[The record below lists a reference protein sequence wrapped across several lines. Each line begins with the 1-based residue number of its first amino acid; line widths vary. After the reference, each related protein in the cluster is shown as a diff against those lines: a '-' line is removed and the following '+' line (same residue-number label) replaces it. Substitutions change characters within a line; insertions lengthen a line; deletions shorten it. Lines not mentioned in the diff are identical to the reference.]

1 VIPNVLQSRVELS
14 QLQYPPP
21 SAEPIPCLAPPKLDV
36 LECRHC
42 SYKIRQVQ
50 AMQEHCA
57 KSHNWVNPRGKG
69 RPTTG
74 HPTADPLPWSEG
86 VACQR
91 FFPSREGSKWFQVN
105 IRTKGRADRSK
116 PKPSTKKPQGTPY
129 VLTSEASTHLQQVI
143 DREARYREALSQP
156 RAAVNDTGTDT
167 FAATSL
173 WLDRTQWPS
182 IYRGSRRDV
191 LRALIRLPNRPS
203 LNADYTLGQGNSE
216 GAPNL
221 VSPREDEQKISCI
234 MRALDLVIDRCE
246 ETVRCTSHNLLR
258 WLLSSRLQ
266 SRREIAFNLVAERSS
281 GIRYRRTQKQF
292 LAFILRMYRMPGDS
306 RRETMNV
313 KIKPEISTQLD
324 RIWEHNI
331 WNYIDVSKGIWPA
344 VERQESHLGSLRGQ
358 FISNL
363 INTRACQ
370 GSDGKEDAEDDEID
384 DENVEAWELEDDED
398 DESDY
403 DDSGHYNDVEE
414 CAAGTHQDPFS
425 RVSGDSAA
433 SAVGQFLE
441 LLFQLCI
448 MLSTEPFLNGQP
460 SSTLLIYFSGILGFS
475 ADCQKFQLARR
486 YCSKLSAMIYIQR
499 ILFLEQA
506 LPLRGYQF
514 IGIPQR
520 PEARHF
526 ECFDEVRAKYMVLG
540 SQYPLAE
547 LISLRDF
554 GHNVARNEPPSML
567 FHWSNDNET
576 VSHATVQVTMND
588 FRKLPD
594 YFITQAEALCD
605 RLMFGI
611 QPNIDLSRVKDDI
624 TSSKSGHS
632 FIKYPEN
639 GPNTSCGIYAWGGY
653 MVYVIRHHKA
663 KRLTN
668 REFYMVRFLPVRLGH
683 VLFKYLVYVRRVADL
698 LRREQLGADR
708 SAQQCLQ
715 TRLLFQNNGR
725 PWPTSRLTDVVTKTI
740 RIPPGYLL
748 FVRANPGDHKFPRH
762 FAVNRL

>member
-1 VIPNVLQSRVELS
+1 M
-14 QLQYPPP
+14 Y
-21 SAEPIPCLAPPKLDV
+21 D
-36 LECRHC
+36 
-42 SYKIRQVQ
+42 
-50 AMQEHCA
+50 
-57 KSHNWVNPRGKG
+57 
-69 RPTTG
+69 G
-74 HPTADPLPWSEG
+74 HKG

-91 FFPSREGSKWFQVN
+91 FFPYREGSKWFQ
-105 IRTKGRADRSK
+105 
-116 PKPSTKKPQGTPY
+116 PSTKKPQGTPY

-191 LRALIRLPNRPS
+191 LRALIRIPNRPS

-246 ETVRCTSHNLLR
+246 ETVRCTSHNLLC

-281 GIRYRRTQKQF
+281 EIRYRRTQKQF

-370 GSDGKEDAEDDEID
+370 GSDGKADAEDDEID
-384 DENVEAWELEDDED
+384 DENLEAWELEDDED

-433 SAVGQFLE
+433 SA
-441 LLFQLCI
+441 LCI

-475 ADCQKFQLARR
+475 AD
-486 YCSKLSAMIYIQR
+486 SMIYIQR
-499 ILFLEQA
+499 IIFLEQA

-514 IGIPQR
+514 IGILQR

-540 SQYPLAE
+540 SQYPQKHYA
-547 LISLRDF
+547 
-554 GHNVARNEPPSML
+554 
-567 FHWSNDNET
+567 
-576 VSHATVQVTMND
+576 
-588 FRKLPD
+588 
-594 YFITQAEALCD
+594 
-605 RLMFGI
+605 
-611 QPNIDLSRVKDDI
+611 ID
-624 TSSKSGHS
+624 
-632 FIKYPEN
+632 
-639 GPNTSCGIYAWGGY
+639 
-653 MVYVIRHHKA
+653 
-663 KRLTN
+663 
-668 REFYMVRFLPVRLGH
+668 
-683 VLFKYLVYVRRVADL
+683 
-698 LRREQLGADR
+698 
-708 SAQQCLQ
+708 
-715 TRLLFQNNGR
+715 
-725 PWPTSRLTDVVTKTI
+725 
-740 RIPPGYLL
+740 
-748 FVRANPGDHKFPRH
+748 
-762 FAVNRL
+762 